1 MVKKCSVYGSVSI
14 VGQDCEGSV
23 WAVLGALLFSLQ
35 FYLGIEG
42 VS

>member
-1 MVKKCSVYGSVSI
+1 MVKKCLVYGSVSI
-14 VGQDCEGSV
+14 AGQDCEGLV
-23 WAVLGALLFSLQ
+23 WAFFGALLFSLQ